1 MCAQENRCLVDIE
14 IVVENDI
21 GSSLPLNKGDDD
33 NSIESE
39 IGESSV
45 PKEAL
50 IKTNKVVA
58 HNTSRNETVIFYI
71 FVQRAP
77 LQYF

>member
-1 MCAQENRCLVDIE
+1 M
-14 IVVENDI
+14 
-21 GSSLPLNKGDDD
+21 NKGDYD